1 MAWTPHK
8 FRFWVFKSEPSAM
21 RAKSLVLLLIAVG
34 CGVVASVAVSQV
46 VLEQK
51 GQPTVQ
57 TVGIILANKNISAAS
72 KLTADSLKVE
82 QWPADR
88 VPPGSITDVA
98 LVEGKFARQPI
109 YANEPIIE
117 VKLANKGKEVI
128 IPEGFR
134 VFDIVVRDETG
145 GSGYLA
151 PGDRVDVFG
160 FFEKGQRISASKTIK
175 VLENIEVLMVDGVAT
190 VDLEAQDAVRKS
202 VRTIQ
207 LLVRDK
213 QYSVLDTASHLGK
226 LRLALRPPE
235 RNEITKNNVDDG
247 EEFMAWLNE
256 VEQGDRDAL
265 AVEQLVTTKVMVEPE
280 PQQSTAP
287 ADQHL
292 MTILTPESVSKYRW
306 SNNSEMPE
314 RVENRVDSKSPNQS
328 TIQNLAPA
336 ATAQPSQFTTPSA
349 GNTAQPALV
358 WDPVSGT
365 WQSGGSGVNKSTSK
379 TAQ

>member
-1 MAWTPHK
+1 
-8 FRFWVFKSEPSAM
+8 M

-88 VPPGSITDVA
+88 VPPGSITDMA

-190 VDLEAQDAVRKS
+190 VDLETQDAVKKS

-235 RNEITKNNVDDG
+235 RNEITKSNVDDG

-280 PQQSTAP
+280 PQQPTAP

-292 MTILTPESVSKYRW
+292 MTILTPESVSRYRW
-306 SNNSEMPE
+306 SNNFEMPE
-314 RVENRVDSKSPNQS
+314 RIENRVDSKSPNQS

-336 ATAQPSQFTTPSA
+336 AVAQPSQFTTPSA
-349 GNTAQPALV
+349 SNTAQPALV

-365 WQSGGSGVNKSTSK
+365 WQSGGSGVNKSTFK

>member
-1 MAWTPHK
+1 
-8 FRFWVFKSEPSAM
+8 M
-21 RAKSLVLLLIAVG
+21 RAKSLVLLVIAIG

-51 GQPTVQ
+51 EQPTVQ
-57 TVGIILANKNISAAS
+57 TVGIVLATKNISAAS
-72 KLTADSLKVE
+72 KLTADSLKIE
-82 QWPADR
+82 QWPSDR
-88 VPPGSITDVA
+88 VPPGAIIDLA
-98 LVEGKFARQPI
+98 LAEGKFAKQPI

-128 IPEGFR
+128 IPDGFR

-160 FFEKGQRISASKTIK
+160 FFEKGQRISASRTIK
-175 VLENIEVLMVDGVAT
+175 VLENIEVLMVDGVAS
-190 VDLEAQDAVRKS
+190 VDLEAQDAVKKS

-207 LLVRDK
+207 LLVKDK

-235 RNEITKNNVDDG
+235 KDEITANNVDDG
-247 EEFMAWLNE
+247 EEFMSWLNE
-256 VEQGDRDAL
+256 VEQGDK
-265 AVEQLVTTKVMVEPE
+265 EPSKPE
-280 PQQSTAP
+280 PLAAAAKVIAEVVPEKP
-287 ADQHL
+287 AQPVDRHV

-306 SNNSEMPE
+306 KDGADLPE
-314 RVENRVDSKSPNQS
+314 KMEGAGDSKSTALS
-328 TIQNLAPA
+328 ALKTLAPA
-336 ATAQPSQFTTPSA
+336 STTQTTTTSNPSNTP
-349 GNTAQPALV
+349 QPALV

-365 WQSGGSGVNKSTSK
+365 WQSGGIGGNKSAPK

>member
-1 MAWTPHK
+1 
-8 FRFWVFKSEPSAM
+8 M
-21 RAKSLVLLLIAVG
+21 RAKSLVLLLIAIG

-51 GQPTVQ
+51 EQPTVQ
-57 TVGIILANKNISAAS
+57 TVGIVLAKKNISAAS
-72 KLTADSLKVE
+72 KLTAESLKIE
-82 QWPADR
+82 QWPSDR
-88 VPPGSITDVA
+88 VPPGAITDQA
-98 LVEGKFARQPI
+98 LAEGKFAKQPI

-128 IPEGFR
+128 IPDGFR

-160 FFEKGQRISASKTIK
+160 FFEKGQRISASRTIK
-175 VLENIEVLMVDGVAT
+175 VLENIEVLMVDGVAS
-190 VDLEAQDAVRKS
+190 VDLEAQDSAKKS

-207 LLVRDK
+207 LLVKDK

-235 RNEITKNNVDDG
+235 KDEITANNVDDG
-247 EEFMAWLNE
+247 EEFMSWLNE
-256 VEQGDRDAL
+256 IEKGDKESQGSEIL
-265 AVEQLVTTKVMVEPE
+265 AAASKAISEVAAERA
-280 PQQSTAP
+280 AP
-287 ADQHL
+287 APTADKHV

-306 SNNSEMPE
+306 KDDSELPE
-314 RVENRVDSKSPNQS
+314 KVEGTPDNKSATLS
-328 TIQNLAPA
+328 AIKSLAPA
-336 ATAQPSQFTTPSA
+336 ATAQPSPYTTPATSNA
-349 GNTAQPALV
+349 GQPSLV

-365 WQSGGSGVNKSTSK
+365 WQSGGNGGDKAAPSTAK
-379 TAQ
+379 

>member
-1 MAWTPHK
+1 MDAEK
-8 FRFWVFKSEPSAM
+8 FRFKVFKSERSAM

-51 GQPTVQ
+51 GQTSVQ

-72 KLTADSLKVE
+72 KLTADALKVE

-88 VPPGSITDVA
+88 VPPGALTEMA

-190 VDLEAQDAVRKS
+190 VDLESQDASKKS

-235 RNEITKNNVDDG
+235 RDEITKNNVDDG
-247 EEFMAWLNE
+247 EEFMSWLNE
-256 VEQGDRDAL
+256 VEQGDREPPSA
-265 AVEQLVTTKVMVEPE
+265 EQLVSTKVIVEPE
-280 PQQSTAP
+280 PQEPPTSP
-287 ADQHL
+287 DQHV
-292 MTILTPESVSKYRW
+292 MTILTPESINKYRW
-306 SNNSEMPE
+306 SNSSDSPE
-314 RVENRVDSKSPNQS
+314 KIESRVDSKAPSQS
-328 TIQNLAPA
+328 TVQNLAPA
-336 ATAQPSQFTTPSA
+336 ATAQPSQFTTPAASN
-349 GNTAQPALV
+349 GAQPALV

-365 WQSGGSGVNKSTSK
+365 WQSGGGGVNKSTAK
-379 TAQ
+379 TLQ

>member
-1 MAWTPHK
+1 
-8 FRFWVFKSEPSAM
+8 M
-21 RAKSLVLLLIAVG
+21 RAKSLVLLVIAIG

-57 TVGIILANKNISAAS
+57 TVGIILATKNISAAT
-72 KLTADSLKVE
+72 KLTGDSLKIE
-82 QWPADR
+82 QWPSDR
-88 VPPGSITDVA
+88 VPPGAITDLA
-98 LVEGKFARQPI
+98 LVEGKFAKQPI

-128 IPEGFR
+128 IPDGFR

-160 FFEKGQRISASKTIK
+160 FFEKGQRITASRTIK

-190 VDLEAQDAVRKS
+190 VDLEAQDAAKKS
-202 VRTIQ
+202 VHTIQ

-235 RNEITKNNVDDG
+235 KDEITAKNVDDG

-256 VEQGDRDAL
+256 IEKGDRESQGSEIL
-265 AVEQLVTTKVMVEPE
+265 AAASRVISDVAADVP
-280 PQQSTAP
+280 AP
-287 ADQHL
+287 TEDKHV

-306 SNNSEMPE
+306 KDDSELPE
-314 RVENRVDSKSPNQS
+314 KVGGSTDDKSATLS
-328 TIQNLAPA
+328 AIKSLAPA
-336 ATAQPSQFTTPSA
+336 ATAQSSPY
-349 GNTAQPALV
+349 TAPAASNNSQPALV

-365 WQSGGSGVNKSTSK
+365 WQSGGSGGNKAAPQSAK
-379 TAQ
+379 

>member
-1 MAWTPHK
+1 
-8 FRFWVFKSEPSAM
+8 M
-21 RAKSLVLLLIAVG
+21 RAKSLVLLVIAIG
-34 CGVVASVAVSQV
+34 CGVIASVAVSQV

-51 GQPTVQ
+51 DQPSVQ
-57 TVGIILANKNISAAS
+57 TVGIVLATKNISAAS
-72 KLTADSLKVE
+72 KLTADSLKIV
-82 QWPADR
+82 QWPSDR
-88 VPPGSITDVA
+88 VPPGAVIDQA
-98 LVEGKFARQPI
+98 LVEGKFAKQPI

-128 IPEGFR
+128 IPDGFR

-160 FFEKGQRISASKTIK
+160 FFEKGQRISASRTIK
-175 VLENIEVLMVDGVAT
+175 VLENIEVLMVDGVAS
-190 VDLEAQDAVRKS
+190 VDLEAKDAVKKS

-207 LLVRDK
+207 LLVKDK

-235 RNEITKNNVDDG
+235 KDEITANNVDDG
-247 EEFMAWLNE
+247 EEFMSWLNE
-256 VEQGDRDAL
+256 VEQGDKEPPKPEVVVAATKDL
-265 AVEQLVTTKVMVEPE
+265 VEVAPE
-280 PQQSTAP
+280 KPAP
-287 ADQHL
+287 PVDQHV

-306 SNNSEMPE
+306 KDGSEMPE
-314 RVENRVDSKSPNQS
+314 KVEGTGDGKSS
-328 TIQNLAPA
+328 TVSTLN
-336 ATAQPSQFTTPSA
+336 PSA
-349 GNTAQPALV
+349 PTPVPTTQGSPSATPNPGNTNQPALV

-365 WQSGGSGVNKSTSK
+365 WQSGGSGGNKSAPK

>member
-1 MAWTPHK
+1 
-8 FRFWVFKSEPSAM
+8 M

-46 VLEQK
+46 VLDQK
-51 GQPTVQ
+51 GQTSVQ

-72 KLTADSLKVE
+72 KLTADALKVE

-88 VPPGSITDVA
+88 VPPGALTEMA

-160 FFEKGQRISASKTIK
+160 FFEKCQRISASKTIK

-190 VDLEAQDAVRKS
+190 VDLESQDAAKKS

-235 RNEITKNNVDDG
+235 RDEITKNNVDDG
-247 EEFMAWLNE
+247 EEFISWLNE
-256 VEQGDRDAL
+256 VEQGDKEPPTA
-265 AVEQLVTTKVMVEPE
+265 EQLVTTKVIVEPE
-280 PQQSTAP
+280 PQQPPMSE
-287 ADQHL
+287 DQHV
-292 MTILTPESVSKYRW
+292 MTILTPESVNKYRW
-306 SNNSEMPE
+306 SNSSDSPE
-314 RVENRVDSKSPNQS
+314 KIESRVDSKSPSQS
-328 TIQNLAPA
+328 TVQNLAPA
-336 ATAQPSQFTTPSA
+336 AATQPSQFTTPTAS
-349 GNTAQPALV
+349 TSAQPALV

>member
-1 MAWTPHK
+1 
-8 FRFWVFKSEPSAM
+8 M
-21 RAKSLVLLLIAVG
+21 RAKSLVLLVIAIG
-34 CGVVASVAVSQV
+34 CGVIASVAVSQV

-51 GQPTVQ
+51 DQPSVQ
-57 TVGIILANKNISAAS
+57 TVGVVLATKNISAAA
-72 KLTADSLKVE
+72 KLTADSLKIV
-82 QWPADR
+82 QWPSDR
-88 VPPGSITDVA
+88 VPPGAVIDLA
-98 LVEGKFARQPI
+98 LVEGKFAKQPI

-128 IPEGFR
+128 IPDGFR

-160 FFEKGQRISASKTIK
+160 FFEKGQRISASRTIK
-175 VLENIEVLMVDGVAT
+175 VLENIEVLMVDGVAS
-190 VDLEAQDAVRKS
+190 VDLEAKDAVKKS

-207 LLVRDK
+207 LLVKDK

-235 RNEITKNNVDDG
+235 QDEITANNVDDG
-247 EEFMAWLNE
+247 EEFMSWLNE
-256 VEQGDRDAL
+256 VEQGDKEPPKSEAIVAATKAL
-265 AVEQLVTTKVMVEPE
+265 VEAAPE
-280 PQQSTAP
+280 EKPAP
-287 ADQHL
+287 PVDQHV

-306 SNNSEMPE
+306 KDGSETPEKVESNGDGNS
-314 RVENRVDSKSPNQS
+314 S
-328 TIQNLAPA
+328 TNSALKPLAPTPGPTTQGGPA
-336 ATAQPSQFTTPSA
+336 ATPNP
-349 GNTAQPALV
+349 GNTNQPALV

-365 WQSGGSGVNKSTSK
+365 WQSGGSGGNKSAPK

>member
-1 MAWTPHK
+1 
-8 FRFWVFKSEPSAM
+8 M
-21 RAKSLVLLLIAVG
+21 RAKSLVLLIIAIG

-51 GQPTVQ
+51 EQPTVQ
-57 TVGIILANKNISAAS
+57 TVGIVLATKNISAAS
-72 KLTADSLKVE
+72 KLTADSLKIE
-82 QWPADR
+82 QWPSDR
-88 VPPGSITDVA
+88 VPPGAIIDLA
-98 LVEGKFARQPI
+98 LVEGKFAKQPI

-128 IPEGFR
+128 IPDGFR

-160 FFEKGQRISASKTIK
+160 FFEKGQRISASRTIK
-175 VLENIEVLMVDGVAT
+175 VLENIEVLMVDGVAS
-190 VDLEAQDAVRKS
+190 VDLEAQDAVKKS

-207 LLVRDK
+207 LLVKDK

-235 RNEITKNNVDDG
+235 KDEITANNVDDG
-247 EEFMAWLNE
+247 EEFMSWLNE
-256 VEQGDRDAL
+256 VEQGDKELPKAEL
-265 AVEQLVTTKVMVEPE
+265 LVTAKAAPE
-280 PQQSTAP
+280 VAPERPAPP
-287 ADQHL
+287 ADQHM

-306 SNNSEMPE
+306 KDGSELPE
-314 RVENRVDSKSPNQS
+314 KIEAGVDGKSAALS
-328 TIQNLAPA
+328 TIKGLVPA
-336 ATAQPSQFTTPSA
+336 TTTPANPSA
-349 GNTAQPALV
+349 TQTPTNPTQPALV

-365 WQSGGSGVNKSTSK
+365 WQSGGSGGTKSAPK